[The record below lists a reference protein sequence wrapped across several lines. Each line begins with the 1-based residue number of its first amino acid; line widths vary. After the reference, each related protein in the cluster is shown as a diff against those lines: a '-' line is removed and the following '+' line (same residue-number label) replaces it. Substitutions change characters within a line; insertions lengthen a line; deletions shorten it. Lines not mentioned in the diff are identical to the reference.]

1 MVQQH
6 VINISQHL
14 GTSRALLRQSGT
26 GIFEEA
32 KPYVE
37 KGEVVVLDFD
47 GMTTVGTAFFHGSIG
62 NLYKFNSSNFD
73 YLVRVKNMT
82 QPEWAWKYNQALM
95 HARHPRKQESLQKA
109 LAELAD

>member
-1 MVQQH
+1 MVQH

-14 GTSRALLRQSGT
+14 GTSNALLRQFGIS
-26 GIFEEA
+26 IFEAA

-47 GMTTVGTAFFHGSIG
+47 GMTTIGTAFFHGCIG
-62 NLYKFNSSNFD
+62 NLYKLNSNDFD

-82 QPEWAWKYNQALM
+82 QPEWTWKYDQALI
-95 HARHPRKQESLQKA
+95 HARHPRKQEVLQKA